1 MSAPPSRGVS
11 QMIDCCIADMQ
22 SKRFS
27 YRQRHAFAI
36 VIRAQRFWLLAG
48 VTVLSGCASAPS
60 ISILGAFFPAWM
72 LCIIAGIVLTLVLR
86 GLLLAVGLDEHVG
99 PRGVIYPAAVVLLT
113 LVTWMAF
120 FAY

>member
-1 MSAPPSRGVS
+1 
-11 QMIDCCIADMQ
+11 MIDCRIGDMQ
-22 SKRFS
+22 LKRFS
-27 YRQRHAFAI
+27 YRQRHVFVI
-36 VIRAQRFWLLAG
+36 VMRAQRFWLLAT

-86 GLLLAVGLDEHVG
+86 GLLLAVGLDEHIG

-113 LVTWMAF
+113 LVTWMTF
-120 FAY
+120 FEN

>member
-1 MSAPPSRGVS
+1 
-11 QMIDCCIADMQ
+11 MIDRRIEDMQ

-27 YRQRHAFAI
+27 YRQRHVFAL
-36 VIRAQRFWLLAG
+36 VARAQRFWLSAT
-48 VTVLSGCASAPS
+48 VTVLSGCTNAPS

-113 LVTWMAF
+113 LVTWMTF
-120 FAY
+120 FEN

>member
-1 MSAPPSRGVS
+1 MT
-11 QMIDCCIADMQ
+11 DCCIADMQ

-27 YRQRHAFAI
+27 YRQRHVFAI
-36 VIRAQRFWLLAG
+36 VMRAQGFWLLAT

-86 GLLLAVGLDEHVG
+86 GLLLAVGLDEHIG

-113 LVTWMAF
+113 LVTWMTF
-120 FAY
+120 FEN

>member
-1 MSAPPSRGVS
+1 
-11 QMIDCCIADMQ
+11 MIDCCIADMQ

-27 YRQRHAFAI
+27 YRQRYAIAI
-36 VIRAQRFWLLAG
+36 VTRARRFGLLAG
-48 VTVLSGCASAPS
+48 ITVLSGCASAPS

-86 GLLLAVGLDEHVG
+86 GLLLAGGLDEHIG

-120 FAY
+120 FAN

>member
-1 MSAPPSRGVS
+1 
-11 QMIDCCIADMQ
+11 MQ

-36 VIRAQRFWLLAG
+36 VTRAQRFWLLAG
-48 VTVLSGCASAPS
+48 VPVLSGCARAPS
-60 ISILGAFFPAWM
+60 ISILGAFFPSWM

-86 GLLLAVGLDEHVG
+86 GVLLAVGLDAHIG

-120 FAY
+120 FKN